1 MSSAQ
6 AQAIRDARNARV
18 RASLGLADIPPS
30 SWTYEQRIA
39 YNKALSAAVLADA
52 SNPMGAVSAQEIATA
67 RNVAAKEYTPLES
80 YGLGDAA
87 GDFTAEFINQTERL
101 NPLSERN
108 WGGTRLVIIGAI
120 LLAAVVYFGG
130 LASKSRAVL
139 TADK

>member
-1 MSSAQ
+1 MTSAEQ
-6 AQAIRDARNARV
+6 ATRDARNARV

-30 SWTYEQRIA
+30 AWTYEQRIA
-39 YNKALSAAVLADA
+39 YNKALASAVLSD
-52 SNPMGAVSAQEIATA
+52 SANATPQDIKTA
-67 RNVAAKEYTPLES
+67 RNIAAKEYTPIES

-87 GDFTAEFINQTERL
+87 GDFTAEFVNQAERL

>member
-1 MSSAQ
+1 MTSAEQ
-6 AQAIRDARNARV
+6 ATRDARNARV

-30 SWTYEQRIA
+30 AWTYEQRIA
-39 YNKALSAAVLADA
+39 YNKALASAVLSD
-52 SNPMGAVSAQEIATA
+52 SANATPQDLNTA
-67 RNVAAKEYTPLES
+67 RNVAAKEYTPIES

-87 GDFTAEFINQTERL
+87 GDFTAEFANQAERI
-101 NPLSERN
+101 NPLSQRN

-130 LASKSRAVL
+130 LASRSRAVL